1 MPASWQ
7 QYLPLVARNYAH
19 RFKVDIEIHGQQAYS
34 TRDTIVIPEVA
45 LTTPQ
50 KARVISGYIAH
61 EAGHIH
67 YSDFDLLNKLPSEFD
82 RFLVNA
88 LEDSRVERKIVDNY
102 PGAYDNLSALN
113 QYLYED
119 HLGEAD
125 TCYRF
130 SKLQIILSY
139 MLFCTQQ
146 QLLEYPLSAHMATIF
161 GYEVAALINPMALPK
176 LQDKLGQISKCQNT
190 QDTVD
195 LAQEIRSLMGADFF
209 VPNFT
214 AFAKHHNTQSRFDYE
229 HCKQLAA
236 IYKQDFSLEPPQP
249 QASVPVVAA
258 EDIVT
263 ALHSP
268 FSLPQLQHDYYTL
281 TPQVHVPP
289 AASPALCPAL
299 SLSSTQGMPTK
310 LSVKAMAS
318 PPTTTTNTTT
328 TIVAEAA
335 TDAAPVVTPI
345 SATSSGDAAASSVD
359 SASSNVN
366 GTTSSVAPRTATS
379 GVTVS
384 KGSMAPLSSE
394 FSLPHTAAAT
404 GHALHAF
411 DLGPS
416 TKPLLV
422 STSSPAELVT
432 RIRRERLINPIH
444 LQPQLQQLE
453 VDKLP
458 APLQMGARKDQMSQ
472 QAQIATLNEYRCLPP
487 LRLPTSLELSANLTQ
502 HSLQQLLM
510 ELLSHIDGLSQIQQ
524 YARFVLYCHVRAQ
537 NGAAFFSPD
546 EQAHLANIKDYIKRR
561 LGQDFTPELARFI
574 LRIDIAQLRYSK
586 KELDNGLYFPIY
598 QLAHEPEELT
608 ILHLDRDLVTAPLP
622 PTTSILREQRRI
634 REMWRQRLS
643 FVRTESILQEQ
654 GLLPRFFISALPLL
668 DPHFYCR
675 SAQGEVFA
683 KDYFVMSLCA
693 KLLTLEQEQGLT
705 LPPSQCRTAA
715 DSDAADSN
723 LLFTPSVPAEPP
735 EPTYKP
741 WDVDYARMSQMVGA
755 IATTLDFTPA
765 QLHALQ
771 EVLGKLAQERE
782 RMLKLQAHKPAW
794 ESTEAEDETVREQ
807 PRFTDILNEYHI
819 KRRQYALLETN
830 TRDPRLECTFSD
842 ALQAFWHNQKPLP
855 SFSAATRAL
864 DQSTPVN
871 LLDVDGR
878 GLPILGGTASSS
890 YNSLSERPQPRFAL
904 PTIAD
909 VVTKMA
915 LHHAEDCSK
924 PMLISPRESGDIY
937 DEPHDAFVF
946 AVEQQTTAVR
956 QSLRQ
961 RLEQDSTP
969 QSKHV
974 IPARVVLSPLGERHV
989 MAPVVMQSSDSTS
1002 LHLLLDMSASM
1013 RTDVNHKGMGAG
1025 IFNPLATVGS
1035 AASTGTGTGT
1045 GTGSVGRSSLAR
1057 NSLNGSRFN
1066 GSNVANEPH
1075 SESEFTDHPL
1085 YMSSLNQVSWQKE
1098 LYELNEMVQKNYIKG
1113 PHGYRPVSWGNK
1125 PQLLNSAEVV
1135 QSLDDYRHQ
1144 YQHQHSTPSRKPYS
1158 QGTVLMSQQER
1169 AALLAADVIPLNSF
1183 EPLPAHSRAYQAS
1196 QAALAMAMAL
1206 EGLPQVQTMATF
1218 FPGNDNLSCLNVLNP
1233 TERASQVASRFYYP
1247 PHGETP
1253 TAQALWFALHCALT
1267 LNCARN
1273 IILLITDGA
1282 PDDIKQTRKALEACQ
1297 QQQVE
1302 VYTLGINCPDNRQLF
1317 SYFEELEHPQQ
1328 LPEVLSRL
1336 ITELLTPPYILVS

>member
-1 MPASWQ
+1 MPSSWQ

-34 TRDTIVIPEVA
+34 TRDTIVIPEVE

-88 LEDSRVERKIVDNY
+88 LEDSRVERKVVDNY

-161 GYEVAALINPMALPK
+161 GYEVAALINPQALPQLQAK
-176 LQDKLGQISKCQNT
+176 LMQISKCQNT

-209 VPNFT
+209 VPDFT
-214 AFAKHHNTQSRFDYE
+214 AFAKHHNTQSRCDYE

-249 QASVPVVAA
+249 QTPEPVVAA

-268 FSLPQLQHDYYTL
+268 FSLSQLQHDYYTL

-299 SLSSTQGMPTK
+299 SLSSAQGMPTK
-310 LSVKAMAS
+310 LSVKAMDSLPSATHS
-318 PPTTTTNTTT
+318 A
-328 TIVAEAA
+328 VA
-335 TDAAPVVTPI
+335 TDAAPVVTPQP
-345 SATSSGDAAASSVD
+345 AASSGDAAARSG
-359 SASSNVN
+359 N
-366 GTTSSVAPRTATS
+366 GTVST
-379 GVTVS
+379 GVT
-384 KGSMAPLSSE
+384 APLSSR

-411 DLGPS
+411 DLGQS

-422 STSSPAELVT
+422 STSSTEELVT
-432 RIRRERLINPIH
+432 RICRERLINHIH
-444 LQPQLQQLE
+444 LQPQLQQME

-458 APLQMGARKDQMSQ
+458 APLQMGARKDQLSQ
-472 QAQIATLNEYRCLPP
+472 QAQIATINEYRRIPQ

-537 NGAAFFSPD
+537 DGSAFFSPD
-546 EQAHLANIKDYIKRR
+546 ELAHLANIKDYIKRR

-574 LRIDIAQLRYSK
+574 LRIDISQLRYSK

-622 PTTSILREQRRI
+622 PTTSILREQRRT
-634 REMWRQRLS
+634 REMWRQRLA

-654 GLLPRFFISALPLL
+654 GLLPRSFISVLPLL

-693 KLLTLEQEQGLT
+693 KLLTLEQQQGLT
-705 LPPSQCRTAA
+705 QPASWGRYAA
-715 DSDAADSN
+715 DSAYDTAFATTSNTDAKFI
-723 LLFTPSVPAEPP
+723 FTPSVPAEPP
-735 EPTYKP
+735 EPTGKQP
-741 WDVDYARMSQMVGA
+741 WDVDYACISQMVGA
-755 IATTLDFTPA
+755 IAATLDFTPT

-782 RMLKLQAHKPAW
+782 RMLKLQAHQPAW
-794 ESTEAEDETVREQ
+794 GSVEDEATELEQ
-807 PRFTDILNEYHI
+807 PRFADILNEYHI

-871 LLDVDGR
+871 PLDVDGS
-878 GLPILGGTASSS
+878 GQPILGGTAGSS
-890 YNSLSERPQPRFAL
+890 YNSLSERPQPRLAL

-915 LHHAEDCSK
+915 LHHPEDCSK
-924 PMLISPRESGDIY
+924 PMLISPREGGDIY
-937 DEPHDAFVF
+937 DEPHDYFVS

-1013 RTDVNHKGMGAG
+1013 RTDVNHMGVETG
-1025 IFNPLATVGS
+1025 IFNPLATTVPATS
-1035 AASTGTGTGT
+1035 
-1045 GTGSVGRSSLAR
+1045 TGSVGAGRSSFA
-1057 NSLNGSRFN
+1057 SS
-1066 GSNVANEPH
+1066 SVANEPH
-1075 SESEFTDHPL
+1075 SEEGLTDHPL
-1085 YMSSLNQVSWQKE
+1085 YMSSLNQLSWQKE

-1125 PQLLNSAEVV
+1125 PQLLNSSEVV
-1135 QSLDDYRHQ
+1135 QSLDDYRHLAA
-1144 YQHQHSTPSRKPYS
+1144 STPSRPPFS

-1169 AALLAADVIPLNSF
+1169 AALLAEDVIPLNSF
-1183 EPLPAHSRAYQAS
+1183 EPLPLHSRAYQAS

-1218 FPGNDNLSCLNVLNP
+1218 FPGSDNLSCLNVLNP
-1233 TERASQVASRFYYP
+1233 TERASHVASRFYYP

-1273 IILLITDGA
+1273 IIFLVTDGA

-1302 VYTLGINCPDNRQLF
+1302 VYTLGINCPENRKLF
-1317 SYFEELEHPQQ
+1317 SYFEDLPQPQQ
-1328 LPEVLSRL
+1328 LPEVLARL